1 MELPQLTAAD
11 RSNVMCAWNDS
22 NILQRYLD
30 QQTIEV
36 RRWKEGD
43 HGECTKDKEVS
54 QTFTA
59 LSLNG

>member
-43 HGECTKDKEVS
+43 YGECTNEKEVS
-54 QTFTA
+54 QISTA
-59 LSLNG
+59 HG